1 MNDPISASSDQTS
14 NSELMENPTSQFLTS
29 GTDEQVKEQL
39 SNEIEQLAASLNTL
53 LTQQGYPIDKV
64 RLYGVLHQQT
74 ELTTLASIVKILE
87 QLGVDQLP
95 ESLPMPDAAFLP
107 LLALHPLHG
116 WGVIEQQNPQG
127 LWQFKQTAQS
137 NAYPSAAFTQ
147 LLRIRLE
154 REPSKRKQLSFD
166 QILKKDLKNYRSIVI
181 EAVVASLLINMLA
194 LAVSLFSM
202 QVYDR
207 VIPTRSEYTL
217 IILASGV
224 GLVILF
230 ETFMKFARSK
240 IMDKVVVNLDQH
252 LSREVFQ
259 RLLSVRIDQMPG
271 SVGSMAA
278 QLRGYEQVR
287 GFYTASTL
295 FGLVDIPMAIIFVS
309 LIVIIGNP
317 LVALVPIVAAII
329 AIALGFAARK
339 KIDSIAAVGASASYR
354 KTGILV
360 ETVEGIETIKA
371 GSGNW
376 KFLSRWLDVM
386 NITTKNDLDM
396 KHANDNLSYLS
407 QMVQQTSYV
416 GIVIVGS
423 FVVMSGD
430 MTMGGLIACSILG
443 GRILAPVMSIPNLL
457 VQHSHAKAAK
467 LNIEQLF
474 SLQQD
479 NHGVAHPLSP
489 SHVAG
494 NFDLE
499 KVTFNYQDNEQPA
512 LAINKLH
519 IKAGERIAILGAIG
533 SGKSTLLKILSGLY
547 APTQGRILLDGLDI
561 QQISRESLSEQV
573 GYLQQ
578 DHRLFEGTLRE
589 NLLIGLP
596 APSDDVMR
604 DALIKTGLIKL
615 VASHSSGLDLS
626 ISEGG
631 QGLSGGQKQL
641 VAFTRL
647 LLTKPTILLMDEPT
661 ASMDNRQELQCI
673 NVLSKEFG
681 QGSTLIVATHKMPLL
696 QLVDRIIIMDN
707 QKIVM
712 DGPKEQVLK
721 QLKGNDDQANKNKT
735 SIKVSKPKIKVISN
749 KTSSTSLAIDDHNNP
764 DDVGQDNE

>member
-1 MNDPISASSDQTS
+1 MNNPVPALNDNRPDNELVATSSS
-14 NSELMENPTSQFLTS
+14 PLLVPE
-29 GTDEQVKEQL
+29 TDEQL
-39 SNEIEQLAASLNTL
+39 NEKIGHDAEQLAVALHTV
-53 LTQQGYPIDKV
+53 LTQQGYPVDKM
-64 RLYGVLHQQT
+64 RLYGVLHQQS
-74 ELTTLASIVKILE
+74 ELMTLASIVKVLE

-95 ESLPMPDAAFLP
+95 ESLPIPDAAFLP
-107 LLALHPLHG
+107 LLALHPTEG
-116 WGVIEQQNPQG
+116 WGIIDQQNPQG
-127 LWQFKQTAQS
+127 LWQFKQIGQS
-137 NAYPSAAFTQ
+137 APYPSSTFIQ
-147 LLRIRLE
+147 LLRIRLD

-166 QILKKDLKNYRSIVI
+166 QILKKDLKNYRGIVI
-181 EAVVASLLINMLA
+181 EAVVASFLINMLA

-309 LIVIIGNP
+309 LIVVIGNP
-317 LVALVPIVAAII
+317 LVALVPIIAAII
-329 AIALGFAARK
+329 AIVLGWGARK

-371 GSGNW
+371 GAGNW

-407 QMVQQTSYV
+407 QMIQQTSYV

-443 GRILAPVMSIPNLL
+443 GRILAPVMSIPGLL

-474 SLQQD
+474 SLHQD

-489 SHVAG
+489 SRIIG

-499 KVTFNYQDNEQPA
+499 KVTFNYQNNDQLA
-512 LAINKLH
+512 LAINKLE
-519 IKAGERIAILGAIG
+519 IKSGERIAVLGAIG
-533 SGKSTLLKILSGLY
+533 SGKSTLLKVLSGLY

-604 DALIKTGLIKL
+604 DALVKTGLIKL
-615 VASHSSGLDLS
+615 VASHSSGLDLP

-631 QGLSGGQKQL
+631 KGLSGGQKQL

-647 LLTKPTILLMDEPT
+647 LLTKPSILLMDEPT

-673 NVLSKEFG
+673 DVLSKAFG
-681 QGSTLIVATHKMPLL
+681 LGTTIIVATHKMPLL

-707 QKIVM
+707 QKVVM
-712 DGPKEQVLK
+712 DGPKERVLE
-721 QLKGNDDQANKNKT
+721 QLKGNETKANANKT
-735 SIKVSKPKIKVISN
+735 SIKVSKPKVKVISN
-749 KTSSTSLAIDDHNNP
+749 EASGASVATDNRNNP
-764 DDVGQDNE
+764 DNLGQENG

>member
-14 NSELMENPTSQFLTS
+14 NSELMENPTSQFLTP

-74 ELTTLASIVKILE
+74 ELTTLANIVKILE

-386 NITTKNDLDM
+386 DITTKNDLDM

>member
-1 MNDPISASSDQTS
+1 MNKPVQASSDHTS
-14 NSELMENPTSQFLTS
+14 DSELVENSSSPSMMPVV
-29 GTDEQVKEQL
+29 DEQENEQV
-39 SNEIEQLAASLNTL
+39 SQQAAQLAVALHTV

-74 ELTTLASIVKILE
+74 ELMTLASIIKVLE

-107 LLALHPLHG
+107 LLALHPTQG
-116 WGVIEQQNPQG
+116 WGIIEQQNPQG
-127 LWQFKQTAQS
+127 LWQFSQTDQS
-137 NAYPSAAFTQ
+137 AAYPSTAFSH

-154 REPSKRKQLSFD
+154 REPSKRKLLSFD
-166 QILKKDLKNYRSIVI
+166 QLLKKDLKNYRGIVV
-181 EAVVASLLINMLA
+181 EAVVASFLINMLA

-224 GLVILF
+224 GLVIMF

-295 FGLVDIPMAIIFVS
+295 FGLVDIPMAIIFVT

-317 LVALVPIVAAII
+317 LVALVPIIAAVIAII
-329 AIALGFAARK
+329 LGFAARK

-489 SHVAG
+489 SHIAG

-499 KVTFNYQDNEQPA
+499 KVTFNYQNNEQPA

-533 SGKSTLLKILSGLY
+533 SGKSTLLKVLSGLY

-596 APSDDVMR
+596 SPSDDVMR
-604 DALIKTGLIKL
+604 DALVKTGLIKL
-615 VASHSSGLDLS
+615 VASHSSGLDLP

-631 QGLSGGQKQL
+631 KGLSGGQKQL

-647 LLTKPTILLMDEPT
+647 LLTKPSILLMDEPT
-661 ASMDNRQELQCI
+661 ASMDNRQEMQCI
-673 NVLSKEFG
+673 NVLNKAFG
-681 QGSTLIVATHKMPLL
+681 PGSTLIVATHKMPLL

-707 QKIVM
+707 QQIVM
-712 DGPKEQVLK
+712 DGPKDKVLE
-721 QLKGNDDQANKNKT
+721 QLKSNDAQNNKT
-735 SIKVSKPKIKVISN
+735 SVKVNKVKPRIISQT
-749 KTSSTSLAIDDHNNP
+749 TSRIDSNTNNNH
-764 DDVGQDNE
+764 Q

>member
-14 NSELMENPTSQFLTS
+14 NSELMENPTSQFLTP

-721 QLKGNDDQANKNKT
+721 QLKGNDDQENKNKT
-735 SIKVSKPKIKVISN
+735 SIKVSKSKVKVISN
-749 KTSSTSLAIDDHNNP
+749 TSNTSLATDVRNNP

>member
-14 NSELMENPTSQFLTS
+14 NSELMENPTSQFLTP

-386 NITTKNDLDM
+386 DITTKNDLDM

-533 SGKSTLLKILSGLY
+533 SGKSTLLKVLSGLY

-561 QQISRESLSEQV
+561 QQISRESLSEQI

>member
-1 MNDPISASSDQTS
+1 MSTPMPASSDHTS
-14 NSELMENPTSQFLTS
+14 DSEVMAQSKSPLATSTLGERSDLQA
-29 GTDEQVKEQL
+29 QH
-39 SNEIEQLAASLNTL
+39 LATALHTL
-53 LTQQGYPIDKV
+53 LTQQGYPIDNV
-64 RLYGVLHQQT
+64 RLYGVIDQQAN
-74 ELTTLASIVKILE
+74 LKTLAGIIAILK
-87 QLGVDQLP
+87 QLGVEQLP
-95 ESLPMPDAAFLP
+95 EALPIPDAAFLP
-107 LLALHPLHG
+107 LLALHPTEG

-127 LWQFKQTAQS
+127 LWQFRQAEQITAH
-137 NAYPSAAFTQ
+137 PGHIFTH
-147 LLRIRLE
+147 LLQVRLDS
-154 REPSKRKQLSFD
+154 EPSKRRQLSFN
-166 QILKKDLKNYRSIVI
+166 QILKKDLKNYRGIVV
-181 EAVVASLLINMLA
+181 EAVVASFLINVLA

-240 IMDKVVVNLDQH
+240 IMDKVVVNLDQY

-295 FGLVDIPMAIIFVS
+295 FGLVDMPMAIIFVS

-317 LVALVPIVAAII
+317 LVALVPIVAAIV
-329 AIALGFAARK
+329 AIILGLSARR
-339 KIDSIAAVGASASYR
+339 KIDKIAAIGASASYR

-360 ETVEGIETIKA
+360 ETVEGVETIKA
-371 GSGNW
+371 GSGSW

-407 QMVQQTSYV
+407 QMIQQTSYV

-443 GRILAPVMSIPNLL
+443 GRILAPIMGIPNLL

-474 SLQQD
+474 ALQQD
-479 NHGVAHPLSP
+479 NHGVSHPLSP
-489 SHVAG
+489 SHIAG
-494 NFDLE
+494 HFDLE
-499 KVTFNYQDNEQPA
+499 QVSFNYQGNDQPA
-512 LAINKLH
+512 LTIDKLQ
-519 IKAGERIAILGAIG
+519 IKAGERIAVLGPIG
-533 SGKSTLLKILSGLY
+533 SGKSTLLKVLSGLY
-547 APTQGRILLDGLDI
+547 APTQGRILLDGLDM

-604 DALIKTGLIKL
+604 DALVKTGLIKL
-615 VASHSSGLDLS
+615 VASHSSGLDLP

-631 QGLSGGQKQL
+631 KGLSGGQKQL

-647 LLTKPTILLMDEPT
+647 LLTRPSILLMDEPT

-673 NVLSKEFG
+673 DVLSKEFA
-681 QGSTLIVATHKMPLL
+681 QAQTLVVATHKMPLL

-712 DGPKEQVLK
+712 DGPKAQVLAK
-721 QLKGNDDQANKNKT
+721 LKGNESSTSQNQEGKNPNKT
-735 SIKVSKPKIKVISN
+735 SIKVNKPKIKAIT
-749 KTSSTSLAIDDHNNP
+749 KQGFDQPSTSDD
-764 DDVGQDNE
+764 

>member
-1 MNDPISASSDQTS
+1 MNNPIPASSDQAS
-14 NSELMENPTSQFLTS
+14 DSELMENSTLQFLTPE
-29 GTDEQVKEQL
+29 TDEQVKEQV
-39 SNEIEQLAASLNTL
+39 SNEIEQLAFSLHTL
-53 LTQQGYPIDKV
+53 LTQQGYPIDKL

-74 ELTTLASIVKILE
+74 ELMTLASIVKVLE

-107 LLALHPLHG
+107 LLALHSSQG

-127 LWQFKQTAQS
+127 LWQFSQS
-137 NAYPSAAFTQ
+137 EQISVHPSDAFTQ

-154 REPSKRKQLSFD
+154 SEPSKRKQLSFD
-166 QILKKDLKNYRSIVI
+166 QLLKKDLKNYRGIVI
-181 EAVVASLLINMLA
+181 EAVVASFLINMLA

-240 IMDKVVVNLDQH
+240 IMDKVVVNLDQY

-329 AIALGFAARK
+329 AITLGLAARK

-443 GRILAPVMSIPNLL
+443 GRILAPVMGIPNLL

-489 SHVAG
+489 SHISG
-494 NFDLE
+494 NYDLE

-519 IKAGERIAILGAIG
+519 VKAGESIAILGAIG
-533 SGKSTLLKILSGLY
+533 SGKSTLLKVLSGLY

-615 VASHSSGLDLS
+615 VASHSSGLDLP

-631 QGLSGGQKQL
+631 KGLSGGQKQL

-721 QLKGNDDQANKNKT
+721 QLKGNDDQENKNKT
-735 SIKVSKPKIKVISN
+735 SIKVSKSKVKVISN
-749 KTSSTSLAIDDHNNP
+749 TSNTSLATDVRNNP

>member
-1 MNDPISASSDQTS
+1 MGNPSPDYNHDALHGEPIVPAGLLLASTA
-14 NSELMENPTSQFLTS
+14 N
-29 GTDEQVKEQL
+29 EQAM
-39 SNEIEQLAASLNTL
+39 QLAAALHTL
-53 LTQQGYPIDKV
+53 LIQQGYPIDNV
-64 RLYGVLHQQT
+64 RLHGVIGRQR
-74 ELTTLASIVKILE
+74 ELNSNASIITVLS
-87 QLGVDQLP
+87 QLGIDAPPERLP
-95 ESLPMPDAAFLP
+95 TPDAAFLP
-107 LLALHPLHG
+107 LLALHPTQG
-116 WGVIEQQNPQG
+116 WGVINKQNPQG
-127 LWQFKQTAQS
+127 LWQFSQPKQTC
-137 NAYPSAAFTQ
+137 AYPSDVFSQ

-154 REPSKRKQLSFD
+154 KEPSKRRQFTFD
-166 QILKKDLKNYRSIVI
+166 QLLKKDLKNYRGIVI
-181 EAVVASLLINMLA
+181 EAVVASFLINMLA

-240 IMDKVVVNLDQH
+240 IMDKVVVNLDQY

-309 LIVIIGNP
+309 LVIIIGNP
-317 LVALVPIVAAII
+317 LVALVPIVAAVI
-329 AIALGFAARK
+329 AIILGLNARK
-339 KIDSIAAVGASASYR
+339 KIDAIAAVGAQASYR

-360 ETVEGIETIKA
+360 ETVEGVETIKA

-376 KFLSRWLDVM
+376 KFMSRWLDVM

-407 QMVQQTSYV
+407 QMIQQVSYV

-443 GRILAPVMSIPNLL
+443 GRILAPVMGIPALL

-474 SLQQD
+474 ALQQD
-479 NHGVAHPLSP
+479 NHGVSHPLSP
-489 SHVAG
+489 SQIQG
-494 NFDLE
+494 NFE
-499 KVTFNYQDNEQPA
+499 VSEVTFNYQNNDQPA
-512 LAINKLH
+512 ITLDSLN
-519 IKAGERIAILGAIG
+519 IKAGERVAILGAIG
-533 SGKSTLLKILSGLY
+533 SGKSTLLKVLSGLY
-547 APTQGRILLDGLDI
+547 AVTQGRILLDGLDI

-578 DHRLFEGTLRE
+578 DHRLFEGSLRE

-615 VASHSSGLDLS
+615 VASHSSGLDLP

-631 QGLSGGQKQL
+631 KGLSGGQKQL

-647 LLTKPTILLMDEPT
+647 LLTKPSVLLMDEPT
-661 ASMDNRQELQCI
+661 AAMDNRQELRCI
-673 NVLSKEFG
+673 DVLKKEFSQG
-681 QGSTLIVATHKMPLL
+681 QTLIIATHKMPLL

-712 DGPKEQVLK
+712 DGPKNDILA
-721 QLKGNDDQANKNKT
+721 QLQGNEKPKPTQKA
-735 SIKVSKPKIKVISN
+735 SIKVSQPRVKVVSN
-749 KTSSTSLAIDDHNNP
+749 QTSRLSPNN
-764 DDVGQDNE
+764 DARHDNKDNLGQDNE

>member
-1 MNDPISASSDQTS
+1 
-14 NSELMENPTSQFLTS
+14 MENSTLQFLTPE
-29 GTDEQVKEQL
+29 TDEQVKEQV
-39 SNEIEQLAASLNTL
+39 SNEIEQLAFSLHTL
-53 LTQQGYPIDKV
+53 LTQQGYPIDKL

-74 ELTTLASIVKILE
+74 ELMTLASIVKVLE

-107 LLALHPLHG
+107 LLALHSSQG

-127 LWQFKQTAQS
+127 LWQFSQS
-137 NAYPSAAFTQ
+137 EQISVHPSDAFTQ

-154 REPSKRKQLSFD
+154 SEPSKRKQLSFD
-166 QILKKDLKNYRSIVI
+166 QILKKDLKNYRGIVI

-295 FGLVDIPMAIIFVS
+295 FGLVDIPMAIIFVA
-309 LIVIIGNP
+309 LIIVIGNP

-489 SHVAG
+489 SHIAG
-494 NFDLE
+494 SFDLE

-512 LAINKLH
+512 LAINKLY
-519 IKAGERIAILGAIG
+519 ITAGERIAILGAIG
-533 SGKSTLLKILSGLY
+533 SGKSTLLKVLSGLY

-561 QQISRESLSEQV
+561 QQISRESLSEQI

-604 DALIKTGLIKL
+604 EALIKTGLIKL
-615 VASHSSGLDLS
+615 VASHSSGLDLP

-631 QGLSGGQKQL
+631 KGLSGGQKQL

-721 QLKGNDDQANKNKT
+721 QLKGNDDQENKNKT
-735 SIKVSKPKIKVISN
+735 SIKVSKSKVKVISN
-749 KTSSTSLAIDDHNNP
+749 TSNTSLATDVRNNP